1 MLKPDDI
8 FKKHAGY
15 ALVIGSFF
23 LIVTMALH
31 PAGGS
36 FEHLLKIT
44 KVIVVAHTIAI
55 LSVPIILFGFLGL
68 HQSFNQARSLSTFA
82 FIIMALGDIAVMNAA
97 ALNGLVLPMFIN
109 SYKDATPEV
118 IEAIRPILKYNST
131 LNHAFDY
138 IFIGATCLAI
148 LLWSVAILRTK
159 NFPVWLAYFGI
170 LLNVGFLMGLLLDF
184 NFVNLYGF
192 RIFIFSLVGWI
203 VAAGFLMIKSKN
215 VVSSSR

>member
-1 MLKPDDI
+1 MLKLDDN

-44 KVIVVAHTIAI
+44 KVIVIAHTIAI

-68 HQSFNQARSLSTFA
+68 HKSFDQAQSLSIFA
-82 FIIMALGDIAVMNAA
+82 FLIMALGNIAVLNAA
-97 ALNGLVLPMFIN
+97 ALNGWVLPMFIN
-109 SYKDATPEV
+109 SYKDATPDV

-138 IFIGATCLAI
+138 IFIGATCIAI
-148 LLWSVAILRTK
+148 LLWSIAILRIKT
-159 NFPVWLAYFGI
+159 FPVWLAYFGI
-170 LLNVGFLMGLLLDF
+170 LLNVGFLMGLVLDF

-192 RIFIFSLVGWI
+192 RVFIFSLVGWI
-203 VAAGFLMIKSKN
+203 VAAGVLMIKSKN
-215 VVSSSR
+215 GIA